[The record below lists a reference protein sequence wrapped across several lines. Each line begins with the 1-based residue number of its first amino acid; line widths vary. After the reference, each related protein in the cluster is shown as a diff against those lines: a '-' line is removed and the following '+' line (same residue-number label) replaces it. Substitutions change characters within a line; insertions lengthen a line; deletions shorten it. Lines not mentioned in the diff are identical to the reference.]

1 MSDPEESKGAPVVG
15 PDGLVMLSD
24 ELNEDSEGEPAE
36 RVSREK
42 PGNAQFLETPR
53 V

>member
-1 MSDPEESKGAPVVG
+1 MVVVPEEGKRNRFDEDVVI
-15 PDGLVMLSD
+15 LSD
-24 ELNEDSEGEPAE
+24 ELNEDSEGESVE